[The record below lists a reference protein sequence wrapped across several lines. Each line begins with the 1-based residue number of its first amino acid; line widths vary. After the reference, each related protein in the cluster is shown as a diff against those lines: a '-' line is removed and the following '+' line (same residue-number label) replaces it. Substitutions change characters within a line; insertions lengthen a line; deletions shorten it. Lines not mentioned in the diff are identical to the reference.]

1 MPGERF
7 DLNKVVRLEAH
18 GEQSGAMELAL
29 LDNGVERPGGEKNRM
44 VYFDMKR
51 KGRGESPNVSVSPHN
66 ALYEVLQF
74 PLLFEKGK
82 GGFYLSSNREG
93 GVRSTTDIKLSLQEY
108 TRSMLYQNPRLHCL
122 GRLAQEY
129 ALVQHSR
136 HVENMLNYQRFN
148 LQAKL
153 QRRRRDVGGGEEG
166 DGARMAMSSS
176 VPGSIKYNQGLIED
190 SCAVSAQMGQ
200 GSLFITMT
208 CNPHWPEITAALEPG
223 QSWEDRPDVVNRV
236 FKLKLQELL
245 EDLRQGKLYKRQ
257 DGSPWKTKYIMY
269 VVEFQKRGKP
279 HAHITIRFEGG
290 EADMPRSA
298 EAVDSLISARVPK
311 VVNCQCSGEG
321 VCKEH
326 RLLNAVQKHMMHRCG
341 VPYCLD
347 KDGPRVC
354 RRRFPKAQCEETT
367 KDDGGY
373 PIYCRGVGDEFVV
386 PYSPALLLKYD
397 CHINVELCTSV
408 WVIK

>member
-1 MPGERF
+1 MLPQKVLFDGAAEDFGEDYAALLVAFRNYLNEHHPLSKRLSLARDMPGERI
-7 DLNKVVRLEAH
+7 DLNSVVRLEAH
-18 GEQSGAMELAL
+18 GEQSGAMELAF
-29 LDNGVERPGGEKNRM
+29 LDSGVPRPADASNRVM
-44 VYFDMKR
+44 YFDMKR
-51 KGRGESPNVSVSPHN
+51 KERGEKPNVSVSTHN

-74 PLLFEKGK
+74 PLLFEEGK
-82 GGFYLSSNREG
+82 GGYYLSPDRED
-93 GVRSTTDIKLSLQEY
+93 GVVSTTGERLSLQEY
-108 TRSMLYQNPRLHCL
+108 TRAMFYQNPRLHCL

-136 HVENMLNYQRFN
+136 HVENILNYQRYN

-153 QRRRRDVGGGEEG
+153 MRQRRDVGVAEGGVG
-166 DGARMAMSSS
+166 KRLAMSTS
-176 VPGSIKYNQGLIED
+176 VVGSVGYNQALIED

-279 HAHITIRFEGG
+279 TTTHAPPSRAIHFFCVLIVSLSSVMGMRESG
-290 EADMPRSA
+290 DQPRS
-298 EAVDSLISARVPK
+298 DYY
-311 VVNCQCSGEG
+311 Q
-321 VCKEH
+321 
-326 RLLNAVQKHMMHRCG
+326 
-341 VPYCLD
+341 
-347 KDGPRVC
+347 
-354 RRRFPKAQCEETT
+354 
-367 KDDGGY
+367 
-373 PIYCRGVGDEFVV
+373 
-386 PYSPALLLKYD
+386 
-397 CHINVELCTSV
+397 
-408 WVIK
+408 